1 LLFLFAA
8 NKTFAQQSNDALPGY
23 DFRYY
28 RLPGQPDSATFFKRM
43 DSSLQQQKKFN
54 ELKRKIDSMQELA
67 PQKKYLTYNKT
78 KTRQPPG
85 FCFTS

>member
-1 LLFLFAA
+1 
-8 NKTFAQQSNDALPGY
+8 
-23 DFRYY
+23 
-28 RLPGQPDSATFFKRM
+28 M